1 MKDWKMIAVIASLAF
16 LFSFI
21 SGLIGSV
28 GFGIIIIRAIIGS
41 ILFAG
46 IGYGISILLRK
57 FLPELFETHAETA
70 LVSDE
75 NLSQKQ
81 ENPVDGKPKIDISI
95 GSDKEEFA
103 VEMESVDNPDSDSDL
118 NSETVDEVKSDL
130 VDEISE
136 SKSEVD
142 ETAGGNNIPSN
153 IDVLPDMGVFSNS
166 FNSAED
172 LDSSGSSGNITL
184 DIMGEEQDPELVAK
198 ALRTMVKKDQEG

>member
-1 MKDWKMIAVIASLAF
+1 MKDWKMIAVIATLAF

-28 GFGIIIIRAIIGS
+28 GFGIIIIRAIIGA

-57 FLPELFETHAETA
+57 FLPELFETHAETD

-81 ENPVDGKPKIDISI
+81 ELPVNGKPQIDISI

-103 VEMESVDNPDSDSDL
+103 VEMAPVDSPDLDSESGAED
-118 NSETVDEVKSDL
+118 KSAL
-130 VDEISE
+130 VDEITE
-136 SKSEVD
+136 STSEVD
-142 ETAGGNNIPSN
+142 EAAEDNHIPSN

-172 LDSSGSSGNITL
+172 LDSSGTSGPVTL